1 MPNTGQLPVIEEEM
15 GEDQQVPPTMI
26 IRDKKDLYNTAQVET
41 YVEVKVIYYEAK
53 DGKQGLTKTKRTNVD
68 EGSMPKW
75 NEVLQFPLESE
86 GTEGF

>member
-1 MPNTGQLPVIEEEM
+1 MPNSGNLPVIDEEQGDIE
-15 GEDQQVPPTMI
+15 QVPPTMI
-26 IRDKKDLYNTAQVET
+26 IRDRKDLFNTAQVET
-41 YVEVKVIYYEAK
+41 YVEVRVIYHER
-53 DGKQGLTKTKRTNVD
+53 LSISKRTNVD